1 VTATALRTSL
11 IWHDE
16 VMEDIVLD
24 RPRKITLGRSRKS
37 TFVVPDIGLP
47 AEFVVVRPKDHGYY
61 ELTLGPRMRG
71 TICVDGRE
79 RDVGELVAGGDDGG
93 GDGDGDS
100 DGGGKGKSKG
110 KGKGKGKGDADFKAT
125 PISKGDWGVIHLDES
140 GDYKLFFQFVP
151 VEEPPQFFT
160 RPVLFGG
167 LGGYVLASA
176 GLSLMWWLNDQP
188 LDEAIFR
195 GVGMTTIVLAL
206 AAGAWWAYRQDNE
219 QKASLVFSIV
229 LHLALLFTTYRLYNG
244 ENPFVWPGGRDLT
257 ASYLVTRLEPK
268 PPPEPE
274 QPLAV
279 GPASKEEAAAA
290 NPNPQN
296 VKTAT
301 KGDEG
306 ASGGKGETERARV
319 PNAKDTPP
327 NPPKVG
333 FFTDRNRKYLDNI
346 IDRDLKTSMGKF
358 AGIEGTLKQ
367 GSMGYG
373 AGTGTGVGDAL
384 GGTGTTRGSKKGG
397 PGGGGNVEGDFVTN
411 KGPIDTGTQRPGGT
425 CVGPNCKGAGPRE
438 VKVAVGEM
446 SGDSGGLTAE
456 EINRT
461 VKARGGVFRACY
473 QKELNRSP
481 GIAGKLV
488 VKFKIDGS
496 GVVQAASVTGG
507 STLSNAA
514 VGECV
519 TSNVMR
525 LRFRAAGGAAN
536 VTFPFVFSP
545 GG

>member
-1 VTATALRTSL
+1 MTAVALRTSL

-16 VMEDIVLD
+16 VMEDIVLTQ
-24 RPRKITLGRSRKS
+24 PGKITLGQSRRS
-37 TFVVPDIGLP
+37 TFVVPQIGLP
-47 AEFVVVRPKDHGYY
+47 AEFAIVRPRERGF
-61 ELTLGPRMRG
+61 ELMLGGRMRG
-71 TICVDGRE
+71 TVCIDGRE
-79 RDVGELVAGGDDGG
+79 REVADLLGGDD
-93 GDGDGDS
+93 
-100 DGGGKGKSKG
+100 
-110 KGKGKGKGDADFKAT
+110 DFKAEQ
-125 PISKGDWGVIHLDES
+125 IGKGDWGVIHLDES

-160 RPVLFGG
+160 PAVVKGG
-167 LGGYVLASA
+167 LGGFLLSSA
-176 GLSLMWWLNDQP
+176 GLSLMWWLKDQP

-195 GVGMTTIVLAL
+195 GVGMTVIVLGIAAL
-206 AAGAWWAYRQDNE
+206 GFWAYRQDND

-229 LHLALLFTTYRLYNG
+229 LHLALLFTTYKLYNG
-244 ENPFVWPGGRDLT
+244 ENPFVWPGSRDLT

-268 PPPEPE
+268 PPPEPLAP
-274 QPLAV
+274 QAV
-279 GPASKEEAAAA
+279 GPANKEEAAAA
-290 NPNPQN
+290 NPNPKN

-306 ASGGKGETERARV
+306 ASGGKGDTERARA
-319 PNAKDTPP
+319 PNAKDVPP
-327 NPPKVG
+327 DPPKVG
-333 FFTDRNRKYLDNI
+333 VFTDRNRKILDNI
-346 IDRDLKTSMGKF
+346 IDRNLKTSLGKF

-367 GSMGYG
+367 GSIGFG
-373 AGTGTGVGDAL
+373 NGTGTGVGDAL
-384 GGTGTTRGSKKGG
+384 NGTGTTRGSKKGG

-446 SGDSGGLTAE
+446 SGDPGGLNAE

-481 GIAGKLV
+481 GISGKLV
-488 VKFKIDGS
+488 IRFKIDGS
-496 GVVQAASVTGG
+496 GVVQNAAVAGG

-514 VGECV
+514 VSECV
-519 TSNVMR
+519 AANVMR
-525 LRFRAAGGAAN
+525 LRFRAAGGVAN
-536 VTFPFVFSP
+536 VTYPFVFSP